1 MTIKYTVTGNINSVT
16 NSMQKPIRR
25 AARLTSL
32 FFLAT
37 IGVFANAATSLDP
50 QTFALAVQTASE
62 MPRLHSLLISH
73 DGEIVV
79 EEYFNGRRANQAA
92 NVKSVSK
99 SFMSALIGIAI
110 EQGYVSGLDQPITDY
125 YDELLDA
132 ADAQKRDIT
141 VGDLLSMRAG
151 LESTSFRNYGAW
163 VLSDDWIRF
172 ALQQPLESPPGSRMR
187 YSTGNTHL
195 LSGILTRATGMSTMQ
210 FAKESLTRP
219 LGIQLASWQ
228 TDPNG
233 IYFGGNNMEFT
244 PRHMLQFG
252 ELYLNAG
259 RVAGQ
264 QIIPEK
270 WVNISTQR
278 LVESSREKGRYYG
291 YGWWSRDIAEVA
303 VNYAWGY
310 GGQFIMIAP
319 ALDLVIVT
327 TSSTQADGG
336 SRPHTRN
343 LYKLLEQQVVLPA
356 ATNNKSVTT
365 D

>member
-1 MTIKYTVTGNINSVT
+1 MTINYTATANIKSATNSVRKT
-16 NSMQKPIRR
+16 LQYALN
-25 AARLTSL
+25 ALSL
-32 FFLAT
+32 FFLAAT
-37 IGVFANAATSLDP
+37 GVNANAAASLDP
-50 QTFALAVQTASE
+50 QTFALAVQTASD

-73 DGEIVV
+73 DGEIIV

-99 SFMSALIGIAI
+99 SFMSALVGIAI
-110 EQGYVSGLDQPITDY
+110 EQGYVSGLDQPINDFY
-125 YDELLDA
+125 GDLLDA
-132 ADAQKRDIT
+132 TDAQKREIT
-141 VGDLLSMRAG
+141 IGDLLSMRAG

-172 ALQQPLESPPGSRMR
+172 ALRQQLESTPGTRMR

-195 LSGILTRATGMSTMQ
+195 LSGILTRATGKSTMQ
-210 FAKESLTRP
+210 FARESLTRP

-228 TDPNG
+228 QDPNG

-259 RVAGQ
+259 RANGQ
-264 QIIPEK
+264 QIVPEK

-278 LVESSREKGRYYG
+278 LVESSRERGRFYG
-291 YGWWSRDIAEVA
+291 YGWWSRDIAGVA

-343 LYKLLEQQVVLPA
+343 LYKLLETKIVVPA
-356 ATNNKSVTT
+356 ARNGKDRTA